1 MNIFVYYI
9 IMLNFL
15 NKTFN
20 DPTNLEQMRK
30 IHKIINKIDA
40 NKDARH
46 ARPAVDTNNGRPR
59 FESAVDFMVGDKEF
73 LYNTDQHLKDI
84 EDFVVPP
91 IEKLK
96 SKPKEDYAF
105 ANSLGDTPILV
116 SMLKPNNVKI
126 IASVIPE
133 TYTCAFVDAA
143 ANPKEYQPDIVVYET
158 PASFIDPGTRSKGEK
173 LLPNVGKN
181 DAIKIDLYNYGFA
194 LNSFFQASILSDGRA
209 DLEIHFTGCII
220 KTIIDRNGNCQK
232 LTINDSPGPDDLF
245 SGNPTKNEFL
255 NTQNEPLFAKAYVI
269 CKELGDTVQCII
281 LLALTALY
289 PNVINT
295 SNSITFTPDIVFALR
310 CRLLGVPCLLKKM
323 VSNSMYR
330 TLILYTGKVDPILQ
344 RQAINDGVI
353 NQSISNNNTIKQALT
368 TLIRSRLFK
377 LGSQEYTLSESGIIY
392 IRDTI
397 IVLIDKANEKLE
409 ELRAENKKEHS
420 YIKYEACKLKAFN
433 LFGKSTD
440 RPNMSI
446 KTLFPKDSDIN
457 LGFGAGFGY
466 KLKSE
471 NEIRYGGGT
480 TQKYTGGESK
490 HDHIVDD
497 YYDLFY
503 SYLYY
508 IGANYVDN
516 KFLHYLIQH
525 PTLKQAEIYFYK
537 KILPKIKYED
547 SFITTESY
555 IKAYDSCEDVTN
567 IVKTD
572 ISNFL
577 KMYTYYS
584 SEPEAILIRNYD
596 TIGKLDIQ
604 TILKNN
610 IKNISKNNKRA
621 HEGHSNSSDTQKLA
635 KTWSPNTWPPNTS
648 SPTTLNYRY
657 LSGGKISL
665 KNKTRSKQN
674 KTRSKQDKTFRTTR
688 RKRNN

>member
-1 MNIFVYYI
+1 
-9 IMLNFL
+9 MLNFL

-20 DPTNLEQMRK
+20 NPTDLEQMRK

-46 ARPAVDTNNGRPR
+46 ARPPVDTNNGRPR

-91 IEKLK
+91 IEKIK
-96 SKPKEDYAF
+96 SRPEYYAF

-158 PASFIDPGTRSKGEK
+158 PAAFIDPGTRSKGEK

-194 LNSFFQASILSDGRA
+194 PNSFFKASIRSDGRA

-220 KTIIDRNGNCQK
+220 KTIIDRNGNCQN

-281 LLALTALY
+281 LLALEKLY
-289 PNVINT
+289 PDVINT
-295 SNSITFTPDIVFALR
+295 STSITFTPDIVFALR

-330 TLILYTGKVDPILQ
+330 TLILYTGKVDPITQ
-344 RQAINDGVI
+344 RQAINNGVI
-353 NQSISNNNTIKQALT
+353 NQSISNNDTIKQALD
-368 TLIRSRLFK
+368 TLIINRLFK
-377 LGSQEYTLSESGIIY
+377 LGSQEYTLSESGIKY

-397 IVLIDKANEKLE
+397 IVLIDKANEKLK
-409 ELRAENKKEHS
+409 ELRAENTREHS

-457 LGFGAGFGY
+457 LSLRFGDGFGY

-471 NEIRYGGGT
+471 NENRGGGRT
-480 TQKYTGGESK
+480 KQTYTGGESK
-490 HDHIVDD
+490 HHYIVND

-516 KFLHYLIQH
+516 TFLRYLIQH

-537 KILPKIKYED
+537 KILPKLKYED
-547 SFITTESY
+547 SFRTTESY
-555 IKAYDSCEDVTN
+555 NEDDDSCEELTKIVKADIFEFLINYKYIYNRTIFKDNITN
-567 IVKTD
+567 IFY
-572 ISNFL
+572 NH
-577 KMYTYYS
+577 
-584 SEPEAILIRNYD
+584 
-596 TIGKLDIQ
+596 
-604 TILKNN
+604 
-610 IKNISKNNKRA
+610 IKNISKNNKRT
-621 HEGHSNSSDTQKLA
+621 HEGDLNSSHTQKLA
-635 KTWSPNTWPPNTS
+635 RTS
-648 SPTTLNYRY
+648 IPTSNHSLW
-657 LSGGKISL
+657 GGKISL

-674 KTRSKQDKTFRTTR
+674 KTFRTTR
-688 RKRNN
+688 KKRNN